1 MEKTARIE
9 KTTPSETACAHCGEP
24 CLEASFKL
32 ADKSFCCI
40 GCKTVYEILDENS
53 LCSFYSLDSKAGL
66 SQKKA
71 KDPRAYAYLDDPEAR
86 EKLLEFD
93 DGQSA
98 LVSFYL
104 PQIHCISCIWLL
116 EHLYKLDAGIAHS
129 RVNFLKKTVS
139 IQFNPSETSLR
150 KIAAML
156 SSIGYGPT
164 CKERIKRENQTT
176 KQKKVK

>member
-1 MEKTARIE
+1 MRTLWR
-9 KTTPSETACAHCGEP
+9 TLFET
-24 CLEASFKL
+24 SFKL

-139 IQFNPSETSLR
+139 IQFNPSETWLR

-156 SSIGYGPT
+156 SSIGYGPEINLMDIGKAAKNIAQIGAPIGR
-164 CKERIKRENQTT
+164 CGICYGQYH
-176 KQKKVK
+176 VV